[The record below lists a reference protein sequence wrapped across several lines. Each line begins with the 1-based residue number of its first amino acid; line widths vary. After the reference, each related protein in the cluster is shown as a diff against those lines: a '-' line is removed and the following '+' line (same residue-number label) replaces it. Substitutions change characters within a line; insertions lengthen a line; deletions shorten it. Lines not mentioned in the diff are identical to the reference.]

1 MDKLRKADGWT
12 VQRIAHRDGRTFIAE
27 HHYAKGAAN
36 TSTLAAGLF
45 DPAGRLVGV
54 ALWMPPTAGVV
65 GWARRQHASTAPV
78 MLSRMA
84 ILDEVPSNAAS
95 FLLARSL
102 RLLRTQGY
110 DLAVTYADPLHG
122 HDGHVYRAAGWTQ
135 DGAAAARTTWADPNG
150 VQRCPK
156 VGPRNLTVA
165 EMTALGWTRRKG
177 KAKPR
182 FVRPIR

>member
-1 MDKLRKADGWT
+1 MDKLRKSDGWT
-12 VQRIAHRDGRTFIAE
+12 VQRIAHRDGRAFIAK

-45 DPAGRLVGV
+45 DPSGRLVGV

-65 GWARRQHASTAPV
+65 GWARRQHASAAPV

-84 ILDEVPSNAAS
+84 ILDDVPRNAAS

-135 DGAAAARTTWADPNG
+135 DGAAAARTTWTHNG

-165 EMTALGWTRRKG
+165 EMEARGWTRQPG
-177 KAKPR
+177 KPKPR
-182 FVRPIR
+182 FIRAI

>member
-12 VQRIAHRDGRTFIAE
+12 VQRIAHRDGRAFITAN
-27 HHYAKGAAN
+27 HYARGAAN
-36 TSTLAAGLF
+36 TSTLAAGLI
-45 DPAGRLVGV
+45 DPSGRLVGV
-54 ALWMPPTAGVV
+54 TLWMPPTAGVV
-65 GWARRQHASTAPV
+65 GWARRQHDSAAPV

-84 ILDEVPSNAAS
+84 ILDEVPANAAS
-95 FLLARSL
+95 FLLGRSL

-135 DGAAAARTTWADPNG
+135 DGASAAASSWIDQDGR
-150 VQRCPK
+150 QRSRK
-156 VGPRNLTVA
+156 VGPQNLTVA
-165 EMTALGWTRRKG
+165 EMTARGWTRRKG

-182 FVRPIR
+182 YVRPIR